1 MREVRLDDA
10 TALRAYAH
18 PLRLKLI
25 GLLRAEGAMT
35 ATQAAAR
42 LSDTVPNCS
51 FHLRQLAKYG
61 LAERAPGADARERP
75 WRATARYTSWA
86 SDSDDPAVRAAAD
99 QLETAIV
106 GEYAQRAREYF
117 AAHAPSQSLAE
128 VDRYIA
134 RPGQALGYK
143 LGQLKIL
150 ELRDRT
156 QKALGA
162 RFDLRAFHDVVL
174 RNGALPLDLLE
185 EQVDAYIG
193 EARRR
198 E

>member
-42 LSDTVPNCS
+42 LGDTVPNCS

-75 WRATARYTSWA
+75 WRATARYTSWE

-117 AAHAPSQSLAE
+117 ARRAEEPADWRRAAGLGDVLTHVTADELA
-128 VDRYIA
+128 
-134 RPGQALGYK
+134 
-143 LGQLKIL
+143 QLMI
-150 ELRDRT
+150 EID
-156 QKALGA
+156 AVMA
-162 RFDLRAFHDVVL
+162 RFDDR
-174 RNGALPLDLLE
+174 LE
-185 EQVDAYIG
+185 DP
-193 EARRR
+193 ARRPAGAR
-198 E
+198 PVQIMRMAVPRD